1 VLSNLRATV
10 VHPLPLGLPAL
21 ATLLGACALVVDV
34 EDCRTDAVCGPGR
47 VCVDGA
53 CLTVAPSPTEAGAG
67 GGGGGATDEDAGRPG
82 LAASPLPEGCDERLL
97 VGGALLRSRLL
108 GAASAA
114 SSIVQTL
121 EVDAP
126 ADLPRAY
133 DGNAVVDLTFET
145 FIRVGDR
152 GDYTFEGTAATA
164 IQQTVALDGRP
175 VARGVPSVTGT
186 LRLEP
191 GLHQLTW
198 SLASV
203 AVEGVTARLSAGPA
217 GQALRVLAPPAIL
230 TPHQCDGVRSPCE
243 TVADEEIFGAGTC
256 GR

>member
-53 CLTVAPSPTEAGAG
+53 CLTVAPSPTEAGLG
-67 GGGGGATDEDAGRPG
+67 GGSPTDEDAGRPG

-133 DGNAVVDLTFET
+133 DRNAVVDLTFET

-152 GDYTFEGTAATA
+152 GDFTFEGTAVTA
-164 IQQTVALDGRP
+164 IQQSLELDGRP
-175 VARGVPSVTGT
+175 IARGAPALMAT

-191 GLHQLTW
+191 GLHALTW

-203 AVEGVTARLSAGPA
+203 AVEGVTARLAAGPA
-217 GQALRVLAPPAIL
+217 GQALRVLAPPAIQ

-243 TVADEEIFGAGTC
+243 SASDADVFGAGAC
-256 GR
+256 GP

>member
-1 VLSNLRATV
+1 MLSNLRATAL
-10 VHPLPLGLPAL
+10 HPLPLGLPAL

-34 EDCRTDAVCGPGR
+34 EDCRTDTVCGQGR
-47 VCVDGA
+47 VCVDGT
-53 CLTVAPSPTEAGAG
+53 CLTVAPSPSEVGAG
-67 GGGGGATDEDAGRPG
+67 GALPTDEDAGRPG
-82 LAASPLPEGCDERLL
+82 LAAPPLPEGCDESLL
-97 VGGALLRSRLL
+97 VGGALLHSRLL
-108 GAASAA
+108 GAASSAA
-114 SSIVQTL
+114 SVVQTL

-126 ADLPRAY
+126 ADLPVAY
-133 DGNAVVDLTFET
+133 DGTAVVDLTFEA

-175 VARGVPSVTGT
+175 VARGAPSATGT

-243 TVADEEIFGAGTC
+243 TVADEALFGAGTC